1 MTLQQFLLILRAR
14 WVVALLTLLIT
25 VATTVAVS
33 LILPKQYTAN
43 AAVVVDVKSPDPVT
57 GQLLAGLM
65 APGYMATQI
74 DIINS
79 DRVAQRVVKLL
90 RMEESA
96 VIRQQWQD
104 ETEGKGQLLTWLA
117 ALLQKNLEVKP
128 ARDSNVINI
137 SYTGADPDFAAAVSN
152 AFAQAYLDVN
162 LDLKLAPARQ
172 YAAFFE
178 EQSKTARERLD
189 KALAALS
196 SYQQTNGLVAA
207 DDRIDYETARLNEI
221 SSQLT
226 QIQAQTTDSQSKRQ
240 NSKADTVAEV
250 MQSPLINGLK
260 SDIARLEAKL
270 QESSINLGKN
280 HPQTIRNEAEL
291 ASLRAQLQT
300 ETRKITSSID
310 TTYQVSRQR
319 EDELKKSMA
328 TQKAKVLELNKQR
341 DELRVLRNDIDIAQ
355 RAFETISQR
364 ANQTNIESQNSQTN
378 IAVLNAA
385 TAPNEPS
392 KPRVLLN
399 TLISIFLGAMLGVG
413 LALMLELANRKVRSA
428 DDLIDVLDLPVL
440 GNIASA
446 GRMLKRAGGGKTGN
460 TLASTGARA

>member
-1 MTLQQFLLILRAR
+1 
-14 WVVALLTLLIT
+14 
-25 VATTVAVS
+25 
-33 LILPKQYTAN
+33 
-43 AAVVVDVKSPDPVT
+43 VVVDVKSPDPVT
-57 GQLLAGLM
+57 GMLLAGMM

-117 ALLQKNLEVKP
+117 ALLQKNLDVKP
-128 ARDSNVINI
+128 ARESNVINI

-260 SDIARLEAKL
+260 ADIARLEAKL

-328 TQKAKVLELNKQR
+328 TQKAKVLDLNKQR

-364 ANQTNIESQNSQTN
+364 ASQTNVESQNSQTN

-385 TAPNEPS
+385 APPNEPS
-392 KPRVLLN
+392 KPRVILN
-399 TLISIFLGAMLGVG
+399 VLVSIFLGGLLGIG
-413 LALMLELANRKVRSA
+413 LALMLEMANRKVRSA
-428 DDLIDVLDLPVL
+428 DDLTEALDLPVL
-440 GNIASA
+440 GSIAAA
-446 GRMLKRAGGGKTGN
+446 GRMLKRSSGTKTGN
-460 TLASTGARA
+460 LTTTGARA